1 MMKHSAKLR
10 DKETDM
16 KKRTMIFLLAV
27 ILAMLAVSFAAVSAQ
42 DFDLDNMDDEQLMLL
57 MQAISQKLQKNG
69 ASAEEGSDTVTNESS
84 AADQA
89 KDAEDPD
96 QETLQAQSNTS
107 GEPEK
112 QVTRAMEAK
121 KYQIYENK
129 KLIIGRMPDSMFV
142 RKPTGGGGEEEPEPE
157 GPKTPEEEHN
167 CLPGQTYECY
177 TDIFTG
183 EYICSCGN
191 G

>member
-1 MMKHSAKLR
+1 
-10 DKETDM
+10 M

-57 MQAISQKLQKNG
+57 MQAISQKLQKNEG
-69 ASAEEGSDTVTNESS
+69 SAEEGSDTVTNEPS

-89 KDAEDPD
+89 KDAEDTD
-96 QETLQAQSNTS
+96 QKTLQSSDPS
-107 GEPEK
+107 GVSEK
-112 QVTRAMEAK
+112 QVTRAIEAK

-142 RKPTGGGGEEEPEPE
+142 PKRTGGGDEGPEPE
-157 GPKTPEEEHN
+157 DPKTPEEEHN

>member
-1 MMKHSAKLR
+1 
-10 DKETDM
+10 M

-57 MQAISQKLQKNG
+57 MQAISQKLQKNEE
-69 ASAEEGSDTVTNESS
+69 SAEEGSDTVTNEPS

-89 KDAEDPD
+89 KDAEDTD
-96 QETLQAQSNTS
+96 QKTLQSSDLS
-107 GEPEK
+107 GESEK
-112 QVTRAMEAK
+112 QLTRAIEAK

-142 RKPTGGGGEEEPEPE
+142 PKRTGGGGGEEEPVPE
-157 GPKTPEEEHN
+157 DPKTPEEEHS
-167 CLPGQTYECY
+167 CPGESTYGCY
-177 TDIFTG
+177 TDRYGWTH
-183 EYICSCGN
+183 CVCAN

>member
-1 MMKHSAKLR
+1 
-10 DKETDM
+10 M

-57 MQAISQKLQKNG
+57 MQAISQKLQKGG
-69 ASAEEGSDTVTNESS
+69 ASAQEGSDMVKEDPS

-89 KDAEDPD
+89 KDAEAPD
-96 QETLQAQSNTS
+96 QKTQQTQPEISEVSDKQAS
-107 GEPEK
+107 
-112 QVTRAMEAK
+112 RAIGAK

-129 KLIIGRMPDSMFV
+129 KLVISRMPDSMFV

-177 TDIFTG
+177 TDIITG